1 MAPVEFSIDA
11 GLFSADVVARTAH
24 RYTDHFLVE
33 LTSSDD
39 AHLVILTPKHN
50 DVDSNGI
57 EGRFRNDALDER
69 LRERIKAET
78 ADLHRSLVQAALGQA
93 MPTRSES

>member
-1 MAPVEFSIDA
+1 MAPIRLSMDA
-11 GLFSADVVARTAH
+11 GFFSAEVIARTAH
-24 RYTDHFLVE
+24 RYTDHFFVE

-39 AHLVILTPKHN
+39 VHVVILIPKRD
-50 DVDSNGI
+50 DVDSTGL

-78 ADLHRSLVQAALGQA
+78 ANLHVSLVQAALGQA
-93 MPTRSES
+93 MPSRSES

>member
-1 MAPVEFSIDA
+1 MASACFSMDV
-11 GLFSADVVARTAH
+11 GFFSAEVITRTAH
-24 RYTDHFLVE
+24 RYTDHFFVE
-33 LTSSDD
+33 LTSSGD
-39 AHLVILTPKHN
+39 AHIVILTPKH
-50 DVDSNGI
+50 DEVDSTGL

-78 ADLHRSLVQAALGQA
+78 ADLHGSLVQAALGQA

>member
-1 MAPVEFSIDA
+1 MAPIRLSIDA
-11 GLFSADVVARTAH
+11 GFFSAEVIARAAH
-24 RYTDHFLVE
+24 RYTDHFFVE

-39 AHLVILTPKHN
+39 VHVVTLTPKH
-50 DVDSNGI
+50 DEVASTGL

-78 ADLHRSLVQAALGQA
+78 ADLHVSLVQAALGRA

>member
-1 MAPVEFSIDA
+1 MAPIRLSMDA
-11 GLFSADVVARTAH
+11 GFFSAEVIARTAH
-24 RYTDHFLVE
+24 RYTDHFFVE

-39 AHLVILTPKHN
+39 VHVVTLTPKH
-50 DVDSNGI
+50 DEVDSTGI

-78 ADLHRSLVQAALGQA
+78 ADLHVSLVQAALRQA
-93 MPTRSES
+93 MPVRSES